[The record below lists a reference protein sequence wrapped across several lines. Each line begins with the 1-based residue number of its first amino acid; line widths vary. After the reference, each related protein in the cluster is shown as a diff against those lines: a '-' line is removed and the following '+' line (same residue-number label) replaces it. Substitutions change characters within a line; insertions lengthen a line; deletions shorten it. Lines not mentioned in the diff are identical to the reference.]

1 MKNVFKEISTE
12 QWKNVGYILL
22 KSLIFTSLF
31 AILHYLY
38 YLNNNPFF
46 QAISGKDESVFQH
59 LKMGAFGYLF
69 LIGIDYLLIRKKVE
83 NKSSFV
89 FSRLLSSLLV
99 PWMIF
104 VIWYLVPAIIGLPL
118 SFGWELAWALIVV
131 FVTGILASII
141 DRSTEKLEFRLSAKI
156 VIIGLVAISAFI
168 FIWFSFVDPWIDV
181 FTLPLHEH

>member
-1 MKNVFKEISTE
+1 MKNPFNKITKE
-12 QWKNVGYILL
+12 QWKEIGYLLL
-22 KSLIFTSLF
+22 KSLIFTGLF

-38 YLNNNPFF
+38 TLNNNPFF

-59 LKMGAFGYLF
+59 LKMGAFGYLL
-69 LIGIDYLLIRKKVE
+69 LIGIDYLIVRKKIE

-89 FSRLLSSLLV
+89 YSRLLSSLLV

-118 SFGWELAWALIVV
+118 SLGWELTWALLVV
-131 FVTGILASII
+131 LVTGILASLFDRNLEKMEFNLSVKII
-141 DRSTEKLEFRLSAKI
+141 
-156 VIIGLVAISAFI
+156 IIGLVILSAFI

-181 FTLPLHEH
+181 FILPEH